1 MTCLPAVAV
10 AFTRPAPLA
19 ATVAP
24 HGVTHAA
31 HGPPFAGSATDH
43 DTT

>member
-1 MTCLPAVAV
+1 MTGVVAV
-10 AFTRPAPLA
+10 AADITQPAPLA
-19 ATVAP
+19 AAVVL

-43 DTT
+43 ETA

>member
-1 MTCLPAVAV
+1 MTCVVAV
-10 AFTRPAPLA
+10 AADITQAAPLA
-19 ATVAP
+19 ATVAL

>member
-10 AFTRPAPLA
+10 AFTRPATPA
-19 ATVAP
+19 ASVAP

-31 HGPPFAGSATDH
+31 HGPPFAGSVTDH
-43 DTT
+43 DTV

>member
-10 AFTRPAPLA
+10 AFTRPATLA

-24 HGVTHAA
+24 LGVTHAA
-31 HGPPFAGSATDH
+31 HGHPFAGSATNH
-43 DTT
+43 DTV